1 MILSPIRLIIH
12 QSAASGN
19 QKRNSGVFRA
29 GENQIFLF
37 LKENVEMIHKK
48 SVIGLLII
56 MVLGI
61 ALVACSGTLPAQTAA
76 PAQQTGTV
84 NPAVGGITVVGQ
96 GNAFGEPDQASVI
109 VGVDTFAPSVGEAT
123 TQNQATLDRIMA
135 TLEAQ
140 GIAPE
145 DIQTT
150 NYSLYAE
157 QIYGEQ
163 GPEGIAGY
171 RVSNQVNV
179 RIRDISK
186 VGDVLGAVTE
196 AGANAIYGVSFSVA
210 DPAALEAEARALAMA
225 DAEKRA
231 DSLAGLANVNLGEI
245 RLISEVVGQPV
256 MPLGM
261 GGGFAMEQADI
272 SAPGISP
279 GQLSYQVQV
288 QVTYEIQ

>member
-1 MILSPIRLIIH
+1 MNNKKSLIIT
-12 QSAASGN
+12 
-19 QKRNSGVFRA
+19 
-29 GENQIFLF
+29 
-37 LKENVEMIHKK
+37 
-48 SVIGLLII
+48 VIVL
-56 MVLGI
+56 VLGM
-61 ALVACSGTLPAQTAA
+61 ALGACTGTLPAQTAT
-76 PAQQTGTV
+76 PGQQQTGNIG
-84 NPAVGGITVVGQ
+84 NPSGGITVIGQ
-96 GNAFGEPDQASVI
+96 GTAYGEPDQATVI
-109 VGVDTFAPSVGEAT
+109 VGVDTFAPTVAEAT
-123 TQNQATLDRIMA
+123 SQNQTTLDRIMA
-135 TLEAQ
+135 ALETQ

-157 QIYGEQ
+157 QIYGEK

-179 RIRDISK
+179 KIRDISQ

-225 DAEKRA
+225 DAQKRA
-231 DSLAGLANVNLGEI
+231 ESLAGLGNVNLGEI

-256 MPLGM
+256 MPLGA
-261 GGGFAMEQADI
+261 GGVMMEAAV
-272 SAPGISP
+272 SSPGISP